1 MLSIGRHWHLRIT
14 WSAWVAV
21 SSSVHCWKA
30 LWKQC
35 WHHSV
40 IPYRTKLTFPQIM
53 WDINQWALTS
63 GVFLPAQSETMNRM
77 ETRRKQEIEMRWKA
91 EVYRLWGWQE
101 PKHETWLKCV
111 CEGRAKERRS
121 QTGQR
126 ARESQTGCKN
136 LKGNVTPCFFFQIH
150 FVKIHFNLIKLLTL
164 SLRASDHIE

>member
-14 WSAWVAV
+14 WVAV
-21 SSSVHCWKA
+21 SSSALCWKA

-101 PKHETWLKCV
+101 PKPETWLKCV
-111 CEGRAKERRS
+111 WGE
-121 QTGQR
+121 GQR
-126 ARESQTGCKN
+126 EKKSNGTEGERKSDRLQK
-136 LKGNVTPCFFFQIH
+136 LKRKCNTLFFFPNPLCQDS
-150 FVKIHFNLIKLLTL
+150 F
-164 SLRASDHIE
+164 